1 MKTKNKKY
9 NDLKSMKRK
18 EMNALEK
25 DANSSKIMLKQM
37 ISEKRGILEGIKQE
51 IDGKANDIS
60 NLSKEI
66 IFSDK
71 LLKSKKEM
79 LASVKKEYKELFT
92 LCNKK

>member
-92 LCNKK
+92 LCTKK